1 MKKRKPSQSKARRSS
16 TKLKI
21 ESLEIRVPLAVTP
34 GITLVKGVLTINGS
48 DGNDIAEVNQP
59 SKKFVTVALT
69 GVDSKT
75 YKASDV
81 KSIVFNGLGGD
92 DTFVNNTAIKSKAEG
107 GAGEDTLRGGRSAD
121 DLRGGDDN
129 DQLFGNLGDDYIA
142 GGNGDDN
149 TNGGDGNDR
158 VFGDAGDDDL
168 FGGRGK
174 DTLRG
179 GNGNDD
185 LYGEDQNDDLDGED
199 DDDVLNGGTGK
210 DRIRGGRGLDRE
222 DDSTDRF
229 EDGDDDGDGYDD
241 DHKGPVD
248 PGVAQTVN
256 FLPADAPA
264 ETDQTA
270 QLTGESLSER
280 DRKYFKFVAPEGKS
294 TLTVTV
300 LPDAN
305 GNYAEVELKNAATNV
320 HLLDVEPM
328 DNGITTGQAAI
339 VPGTLYILRVRSPFD
354 HSAVGFTVDL
364 KLDNSTVSPIVGNEI
379 SFDALGFASL
389 TGSLT
394 GEAKRIYSFTAATNG
409 TLTTTI
415 MPVDGRYA
423 KVKVKNRA
431 ADQEVLELEP
441 YSRGGKKSGS
451 FAVVAGQTY
460 TFEVESNFETLTI
473 DYLVNLQLS

>member
-1 MKKRKPSQSKARRSS
+1 MRKKKPSTRRSR
-16 TKLKI
+16 TTPKLQM
-21 ESLEIRVPLAVTP
+21 ESLEIRLPLAVTP
-34 GITLVKGVLTINGS
+34 GITLVKGVLTITGS
-48 DGNDIAEVNQP
+48 EADDIAEVNQP
-59 SKKFVTVALT
+59 SKNTVTVSLT
-69 GVDSKT
+69 GVDSKS
-75 YKASDV
+75 YKASNV

-92 DTFVNNTAIKSKAEG
+92 DTFINNTAVKSKAEG
-107 GAGEDTLRGGRSAD
+107 GAGEDTLRGGRGAD
-121 DLRGGDDN
+121 DLQGGDDN
-129 DQLFGNLGDDYIA
+129 DRIFGNAGNDSVSGGGGDDTVH
-142 GGNGDDN
+142 GD
-149 TNGGDGNDR
+149 DGNDR
-158 VFGDAGDDDL
+158 VVGDGGDDDIY
-168 FGGRGK
+168 GGRGK
-174 DTLRG
+174 DVLRG
-179 GNGNDD
+179 GGGNDD

-199 DDDVLNGGTGK
+199 DDDLLNGGTGK

-222 DDSTDRF
+222 DDSTDSF

-248 PGVAQTVN
+248 ASVAETVN
-256 FLPADAPA
+256 FLPADAAA

-270 QLTGESLSER
+270 QLTGESLNER
-280 DRKYFKFVAPEGKS
+280 DRKYFKFVAPAGKS
-294 TLTVTV
+294 ALTITV
-300 LPDAN
+300 LPDGN
-305 GNYAEVELKNAATNV
+305 GNYAEVELKAAATNV

-328 DNGITTGQAAI
+328 DNGITSGQAAI

-354 HSAVGFTVDL
+354 HAAVGFTVDL

-379 SFDALGFASL
+379 SFDTLGFAAL

-394 GEAKRIYSFTAATNG
+394 GEAKQVYSFTAASSG

-415 MPVDGRYA
+415 MPVNGRYA

-460 TFEVESNFETLTI
+460 TFEVESNFETMTI